1 MTAPAVGIEALN
13 VYVGLT
19 RISVEELVAGR
30 GLDPARLKNLM
41 MSEKSVGL
49 PCEDPVTNAV
59 NAARPL
65 LDRLPAADRE
75 RIEVLVTSTESGVDL
90 SKSVASYV
98 HEYLGLSRQCRL
110 VEVKQACYGATAA
123 VQLAAGYLAS
133 GMSPGAKVLVI
144 ATDVSL
150 VDDKSGYTE
159 PAMGFGAAAMLL
171 GTQPRVLTLDLGAFG
186 TYGYETMDSA
196 RPAPTFDVAE
206 ADRSLFT
213 YLDCLE
219 NSFRLYQDRVEGAD
233 FRQTFDYLAFHTPFA
248 GMVRAAH
255 RKMMRGQAKGTELD
269 ADFEH
274 RVGPALRYPSR
285 IGNLCSGSVYSSLAS
300 LIDHA
305 EIDDGARVG
314 LYSYGSGC
322 SSEFFSGLVDAVSR
336 QAVREMRIS
345 AQLDRRVPLRFE
357 EYTSL
362 LEASL
367 SCLVPERNRTVD
379 LEPYLPFLARAGDRQ
394 AGSAQAGSAQAGS
407 TQAGEL
413 LLWTGT
419 KDYHRTYE
427 WISPA
432 GGTDDG

>member
-1 MTAPAVGIEALN
+1 MTAQAVGIEALN
-13 VYVGLT
+13 VYAGVA
-19 RISVEELVAGR
+19 RIAVEALFEGR
-30 GLDPARLKNLM
+30 GLDPGRLANLM
-41 MSEKSVGL
+41 MTEKSVGL

-59 NAARPL
+59 NAARPV
-65 LDRLPAADRE
+65 LDRLSAADRE

-98 HEYLGLSRQCRL
+98 HEYLGLPRRCRL

-123 VQLAAGYLAS
+123 LQLAAGYLAS

-150 VDDKSGYTE
+150 VDEKSGYTE
-159 PAMGFGAAAMLL
+159 PAMGFGAAALLL
-171 GTQPRVLTLDLGAFG
+171 GTEPRVLTLDLGAFG

-213 YLDCLE
+213 YLDCLD
-219 NSFRLYQDRVEGAD
+219 NCFRAYQDRVDDAD

-248 GMVRAAH
+248 GLVRAAH
-255 RKMMRGQAKGTELD
+255 RKMMRDHARGADVD
-269 ADFEH
+269 ADFGQ

-285 IGNLCSGSVYSSLAS
+285 IGNLCSGSVYASLAS
-300 LIDHA
+300 VIDHA

-322 SSEFFSGLVDAVSR
+322 SSEFFSGTVDASSK

-345 AQLDRRVPLRFE
+345 ERLDGRVPLRFE
-357 EYTSL
+357 EYIRL
-362 LEASL
+362 LDASL
-367 SCLVPERNRTVD
+367 SCLVPEQNRVVD
-379 LEPYLPFLARAGDRQ
+379 VESWLPWCAGAGERQ
-394 AGSAQAGSAQAGS
+394 A
-407 TQAGEL
+407 L

-419 KDYHRTYE
+419 KDYHRTYD
-427 WISPA
+427 WISST
-432 GGTDDG
+432 GGSDDD